1 MVIARILS
9 LTIFHLLLF
18 PLVRS
23 GSKLIVRN
31 PARDLV
37 LLEDRLQLTGA
48 NVTFQ
53 LQGNSP
59 RRGRL
64 LRNSS
69 FFMNVEVKQ
78 VNFVPKY
85 NDYNAWN
92 SNENDEFIHV
102 RGFQEV
108 TSKHCRYPAPNHYTI
123 NHELKQDRQ
132 TKVYPATCYQ
142 QSRDLCP
149 RDVSPGE
156 TYYYRSLND
165 KCNTAEEPAQNINQS
180 FVKLQQDSSKLYCTN
195 YTNFVTDIFGIKE
208 YEFVDNPLQSFP
220 TVNCTAA
227 YQKCRICR
235 DTCSYCDKSN
245 NMGISGSCSCC
256 FKNCLVDCKPFYDWA
271 NCTRIPKHCAK
282 GDTSQFTLA
291 MNKSSNLFLN
301 FNCFLEYDFPKTLYT
316 LRYKVQHRTGR
327 FSSKW
332 ISETLKAP
340 QKDDDPFTKI
350 QRGKTRLGPF
360 EVVHSTNFNISPL
373 FYLRVQRVSNKDP
386 YQYSISNLVGENTI
400 LSNASGT
407 KTVKIQTKTPFS
419 ITTRSWSKGE
429 NCGKLS
435 VWSETFRN
443 IYHDLQRVNVEN
455 LGVQAGGGISY
466 HIQDPQQLPMMTV
479 SISEDESIF
488 KYVLTKS
495 DIRNDETFQSSISQT
510 NSTWKIKISG
520 TLTSCPGFFTLQVI
534 NEIDDHI
541 VLGQDV
547 VILCPETNFKVELHI
562 PRKNLLAKEVLF
574 SVFLS
579 DSKQK
584 LKFQLAVVDKGS
596 RKSKE
601 PVKKYDDENPNPW
614 ITLMPVFVVTGCVLL
629 CLFGLMI
636 YAQVTHKPVVNK
648 PSRWTF
654 KTRKSTKICQPGK
667 TKNQPKHGH
676 RLKRRHLILV
686 VFFVVVRIVYSLV
699 FTFSMAFAM
708 LTILHGP
715 NLKTIQGYQDF
726 VQSKI
731 HESDTIATRMDQHRE
746 REVKRILDVSGGIQ
760 RSCDFFLGIQLQW
773 LRYNISCIIQENQ
786 LKIFNKLSKKIVEKV
801 TKKVEELKMATKKRI
816 KVFEAR
822 TKRKIKD
829 TEDHLT
835 DYGRR
840 VYDNKWF
847 LLAKGAYQFKG
858 KSRRKKREIAA
869 NKRDVL
875 LKHDL
880 LDREISRGLHWHATS
895 TRGKRSIG
903 DNSFIGFLDFLGV
916 VDQDRM
922 NEIENNI
929 KYKVQFAKD
938 GLADFSEVL
947 STGKSPE
954 HPLTMIL
961 MCPLR
966 FMIKTAKEQMDQRIR
981 EIEEKGKEL
990 AKSKAE
996 CIVGNFSDFFAAN
1009 SSTFAYILSKADFS
1023 ERIMFEQGDGFNGTE
1038 NLSQASK
1045 SSLIESVRGGSFFN
1059 IEEGDIMEEE
1069 IDKQKKEFL
1078 QREGKIKNTTSLYEA
1093 DVFIAVKKAVLGV
1106 VYVIDILL
1114 LIYRGSKTFQF
1125 VLRLIQGFEEIVEHD
1140 EDEFQEKPSTTKER
1154 AERLVRQVLD
1164 ILAKGFS
1171 RFLTFCKTLHEKIM
1185 RTNIIPM
1192 CIIIAASVSV
1202 IYLLIVLVFNVM
1214 NVTVIEELGG
1224 YDLMASR
1231 LDTDYNFTNLAIADQ
1246 VDFINNNE
1254 MQLYKETVNK
1264 TISEYNAMIVS
1275 FNIEQQEHIERL
1287 KKQLCSLDEDASR
1300 CLNELQALTASLL
1313 NFNIDACVIPTLEG
1327 TLFEDYD
1334 GEAYREGLKQGSKRF
1349 VDAVRNIVLET
1360 IYFTLGV
1367 VLLIIIIAFLSFVV
1381 FLFLKSRGMVRVIK
1395 IHVYKSLPDGA
1406 LPPADSKTV

>member
-1 MVIARILS
+1 M
-9 LTIFHLLLF
+9 
-18 PLVRS
+18 
-23 GSKLIVRN
+23 
-31 PARDLV
+31 

-69 FFMNVEVKQ
+69 FFMDVEVEQ

-85 NDYNAWN
+85 NDYDARN
-92 SNENDEFIHV
+92 SNENHEFVHV

-165 KCNTAEEPAQNINQS
+165 KCNTAEEIAQNNNKT
-180 FVKLQQDSSKLYCTN
+180 FVKLLQDSSKLYCTN
-195 YTNFVTDIFGIKE
+195 YTNFVTDIFGIRE

-220 TVNCTAA
+220 TVNCTEA

-245 NMGISGSCSCC
+245 DMEISGSCSCC
-256 FKNCLVDCKPFYDWA
+256 YKNCLVDCKPFYNLA
-271 NCTRIPKHCAK
+271 NCTQIPKHCAK

-291 MNKSSNLFLN
+291 MNKSSNLLLT
-301 FNCFLEYDFPKTLYT
+301 FNCVLKYDSPETLYT
-316 LRYKVQHRTGR
+316 LRYNVRHKTGR
-327 FSSKW
+327 FSSEWK
-332 ISETLKAP
+332 SETLRAP
-340 QKDDDPFTKI
+340 QKDDDPVTKI
-350 QRGKTRLGPF
+350 QRGKTRLGPL
-360 EVVHSTNFNISPL
+360 EVVHLTNFNISPL
-373 FYLRVQRVSNKDP
+373 LYLRAQRVSNEDP
-386 YQYSISNLVGENTI
+386 YQYSISNLVGGNTT
-400 LSNASGT
+400 LGNAFGK

-435 VWSETFRN
+435 DWSKTFRN
-443 IYHDLQRVNVEN
+443 TYHDLQRANVEN

-466 HIQDPQQLPMMTV
+466 RIQDPQQLPMMTV
-479 SISEDESIF
+479 SISKDESIF
-488 KYVLTKS
+488 KYVLTNS
-495 DIRNDETFQSSISQT
+495 NIRNDETFQSSISQA

-534 NEIDDHI
+534 DEIDDHI
-541 VLGQDV
+541 VLEQDV
-547 VILCPETNFKVELHI
+547 VILCPETNFKLEVHV

-579 DSKQK
+579 DSNQK

-636 YAQVTHKPVVNK
+636 YAQVTHKPVVNNK

-654 KTRKSTKICQPGK
+654 ITRKSTKICKPGK
-667 TKNQPKHGH
+667 TKNQPKHDN

-715 NLKTIQGYQDF
+715 NLKTIQEYQDF

-731 HESDTIATRMDQHRE
+731 HESNAIASRMDQHRE
-746 REVKRILDVSGGIQ
+746 REVKRVLDASEDIQ

-773 LRYNISCIIQENQ
+773 LRYNMSCIIQENQ

-801 TKKVEELKMATKKRI
+801 TKKVEELKIATKKRI
-816 KVFEAR
+816 KEFETR
-822 TKRKIKD
+822 TKRKLQD
-829 TEDHLT
+829 TVDHLT
-835 DYGRR
+835 EYGRR

-847 LLAKGAYQFKG
+847 LLAKRAYQLKG

-869 NKRDVL
+869 NKHNVL
-875 LKHDL
+875 LKQDL
-880 LDREISRGLHWHATS
+880 IDHEISQRLHWHATA
-895 TRGKRSIG
+895 TRGKRSIS

-916 VDQDRM
+916 VDKYRM

-929 KYKVQFAKD
+929 KHKVQFAKD

-947 STGKSPE
+947 RTGKSPE
-954 HPLTMIL
+954 HPFTMIL

-966 FMIKTAKEQMDQRIR
+966 FMLKAAKEQMNPRIR
-981 EIEEKGKEL
+981 KINKEGKEL
-990 AKSKAE
+990 AKSKAA
-996 CIVGNFSDFFAAN
+996 CIPGNFSDFFAAN
-1009 SSTFAYILSKADFS
+1009 SSTFDYILSKAGFS
-1023 ERIMFEQGDGFNGTE
+1023 ERIMFEQGDGFNGTA
-1038 NLSQASK
+1038 NSSQASK
-1045 SSLIESVRGGSFFN
+1045 SSLIESARGGSFFN
-1059 IEEGDIMEEE
+1059 IEEGDIMEEQ
-1069 IDKQKKEFL
+1069 IDEQKKEFL
-1078 QREGKIKNTTSLYEA
+1078 QREGKIKNTTNLYEA

-1125 VLRLIQGFEEIVEHD
+1125 VLNLIQGSEEIVEHD

-1154 AERLVRQVLD
+1154 AERLVRQVFD
-1164 ILAKGFS
+1164 NLAKGFLM
-1171 RFLTFCKTLHEKIM
+1171 FLTFCKTLHKKIM

-1192 CIIIAASVSV
+1192 CIIIAAAASVV
-1202 IYLLIVLVFNVM
+1202 YLLIVLVFNVM

-1275 FNIEQQEHIERL
+1275 FNIEQQERIERL
-1287 KKQLCSLDEDASR
+1287 RQQLCSLDEDASR
-1300 CLNELQALTASLL
+1300 CLNEIQALTASVL
-1313 NFNIDACVIPTLEG
+1313 NFDIDTCVIPTLEG

-1349 VDAVRNIVLET
+1349 VDAARNIVLET
-1360 IYFTLGV
+1360 IYFILGV
-1367 VLLIIIIAFLSFVV
+1367 VLLIIVIATMSFVV
-1381 FLFLKSRGMVRVIK
+1381 YLFLKSRGMVRVIK

-1406 LPPADSKTV
+1406 LPPADSKPV